1 MGDLLE
7 FSPYN
12 QYGYLEDFYS
22 NLPHNFFLY
31 GRVIPTQLHS
41 CGCNSLH
48 DLIFPYK

>member
-22 NLPHNFFLY
+22 NLPHIFFYTEGSYPPNYTRVVVTLY
-31 GRVIPTQLHS
+31 MI
-41 CGCNSLH
+41 
-48 DLIFPYK
+48 